1 MCVLLL
7 SLGQHRKYPL
17 VVAANRDEL
26 LARPTQA
33 AGFWQDAPQLLAG
46 RDLSQG
52 GTWLGITRDG
62 RFAALTNFR
71 DPPAKRPDRPSRGYL
86 ISAFLQGSDTPSAYV
101 TGLAA
106 RAHEYNGFS
115 LIVGHGGE
123 FYYYANR
130 EREPRALAPGLYGL
144 SNHLLD
150 TPWPKV
156 VRGKQALAQAMST
169 DNGPSA
175 EQLFAIL
182 ADRAPADE
190 TELPDAVLGGEREL
204 WLSPLFISGS
214 DYGTRS
220 STVLWID
227 NDGEVT
233 FIERTFQGGPE
244 RYSTVEHRFR
254 LNHGK

>member
-1 MCVLLL
+1 L

-156 VRGKQALAQAMST
+156 VRGKPARSSSLPFWPTAHRPMKQSFPMRFWAVSGSSGCPRSSSAAAIMARAHPRYCGST
-169 DNGPSA
+169 TMVRSPLLSVRFKAAPSA
-175 EQLFAIL
+175 T
-182 ADRAPADE
+182 AP
-190 TELPDAVLGGEREL
+190 
-204 WLSPLFISGS
+204 
-214 DYGTRS
+214 S
-220 STVLWID
+220 STAFASTME
-227 NDGEVT
+227 NSGGQRNKT
-233 FIERTFQGGPE
+233 MIEP
-244 RYSTVEHRFR
+244 
-254 LNHGK
+254 